1 MTNQQPADWQDSAS
15 CSGMGRSWDAL
26 TTPEQI
32 SLCRTC
38 PVRTDCLTL
47 GRAIDA
53 SGTVFGGR
61 YFPEHTR
68 RSIVRE
74 GLVPA

>member
-1 MTNQQPADWQDSAS
+1 MTDPMTADWQDSAS

-26 TTPEQI
+26 TAPEQI
-32 SLCRTC
+32 SLCRAC
-38 PVRTDCLTL
+38 PVRTDRLTL

-68 RSIVRE
+68 RSIIRE
-74 GLVPA
+74 GLIPA